1 MKATVTEQMIAGL
14 ESVFGRKLT
23 DEEHDQVVVWQ
34 KCRDAAHFVECFPS
48 EWKMFKDMLSEHIE
62 DARQRWIDLLHTPPN
77 KLSAGIELLHAHTNG
92 IFETFTNFIDTVEA
106 APEMAKQVPDAV
118 KEGVQQMR
126 SQPQE
131 V

>member
-1 MKATVTEQMIAGL
+1 MPVSVTDQMILGL

-23 DEEHDQVVVWQ
+23 DEERDQVIVWQ
-34 KCRDAAHFVECFPS
+34 KCRDAAHFVECFPA
-48 EWKMFKDMLSEHIE
+48 EWKMFKGMLSEHIE
-62 DARQRWIDLLHTPPN
+62 EARQRWADLLHVAPN
-77 KLSAGIELLHAHTNG
+77 KLPAEIALLHAHSNG

-118 KEGVQQMR
+118 KEGVSQMR
-126 SQPQE
+126 SMPQE